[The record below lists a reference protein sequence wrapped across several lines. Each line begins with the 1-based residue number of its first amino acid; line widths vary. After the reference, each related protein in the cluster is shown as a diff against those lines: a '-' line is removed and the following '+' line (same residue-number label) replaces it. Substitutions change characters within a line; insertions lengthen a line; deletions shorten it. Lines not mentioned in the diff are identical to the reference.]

1 MIDLDDNDIDPN
13 YSLGYLSITLD
24 QEYSP
29 ELWEKIE
36 DEIADALARMQLN
49 GSIENSVTGNSTT
62 IKKKGS
68 L

>member
-13 YSLGYLSITLD
+13 YSFGSLSITLD